1 MLEDG
6 IIQPSASLWPA
17 QIVVTHDTHPHHRKR
32 PCVAFSDHKCLYR
45 LGCAPLLRIDNMVKP
60 IADYSVFSILDL
72 KAAYHQVEI
81 SPEDRIYITF
91 EANGR
96 LYEFKCIPMGVSNGV
111 PKFQRAVDKVGEVEG
126 FEGIFSYMDDVTV
139 CGTNHK
145 DHDKNVTRF

>member
-1 MLEDG
+1 
-6 IIQPSASLWPA
+6 
-17 QIVVTHDTHPHHRKR
+17 
-32 PCVAFSDHKCLYR
+32 
-45 LGCAPLLRIDNMVKP
+45 MVKR
-60 IADYSVFSILDL
+60 IADYSVFSIFDL

-126 FEGIFSYMDDVTV
+126 FEGIFPYMDGKDVTL
-139 CGTNHK
+139 K
-145 DHDKNVTRF
+145 DVH